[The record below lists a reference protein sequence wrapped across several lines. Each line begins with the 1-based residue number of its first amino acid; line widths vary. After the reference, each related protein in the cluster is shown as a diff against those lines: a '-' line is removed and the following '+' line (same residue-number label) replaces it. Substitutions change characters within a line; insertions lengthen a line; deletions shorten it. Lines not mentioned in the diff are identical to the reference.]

1 MIKKLSILTRLF
13 VQSGVEL
20 IQCWRNLQ
28 PSLQNSL
35 LSLQANILGPFDES
49 AQIPLRLNVLS
60 NLKATRSGNE
70 EGVLNSL
77 NFGFLN
83 SQRSGCDLLSLLLGL
98 REKLSLVHSWNMYRV
113 VIAYL
118 LLNHDDLVWEI
129 RRFYST
135 WQKCAAVWLNSQ
147 TGKGRITICLYWSS
161 V

>member
-28 PSLQNSL
+28 PSLQNGL
-35 LSLQANILGPFDES
+35 LPLQANILGPFDES
-49 AQIPLRLNVLS
+49 AQIPLGLNVLS

-83 SQRSGCDLLSLLLGL
+83 SQGSGCDLLSLLLGL
-98 REKLSLVHSWNMYRV
+98 REKMRLVNSLDMLKLQGT
-113 VIAYL
+113 YL
-118 LLNHDDLVWEI
+118 LLNHDDV
-129 RRFYST
+129 
-135 WQKCAAVWLNSQ
+135 V
-147 TGKGRITICLYWSS
+147 
-161 V
+161 